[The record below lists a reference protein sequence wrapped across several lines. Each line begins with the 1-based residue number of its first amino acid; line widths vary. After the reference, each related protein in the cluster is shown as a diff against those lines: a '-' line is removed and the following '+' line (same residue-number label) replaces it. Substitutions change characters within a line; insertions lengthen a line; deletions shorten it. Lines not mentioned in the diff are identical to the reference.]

1 LWGENNKTSPIPRW
15 CAARKRARRVPS
27 ATDGTMDTSQYTAPP
42 VPTSIDAITITQTL
56 TRLGSPYTIT
66 FTTLATVTLSKFL
79 PTPTQDS
86 QTQDQSGLSPS
97 TIGAIVGSILGL
109 IVLLALVYFCCARG
123 GDDEPPEDDPD
134 PYPHPGREK
143 YQDQAQCASSSGEIR
158 LSRVALD
165 ESIRHQWIR
174 RECTLASEHT
184 SSMKLMSSD

>member
-1 LWGENNKTSPIPRW
+1 
-15 CAARKRARRVPS
+15 
-27 ATDGTMDTSQYTAPP
+27 MDTSQYTAPP

-56 TRLGSPYTIT
+56 THLGSPYTIT

-97 TIGAIVGSILGL
+97 TIGTIVGSILGL

-134 PYPHPGREK
+134 PYPHPGRAK
-143 YQDQAQCASSSGEIR
+143 GEVPGPSPVRIEQR
-158 LSRVALD
+158 GDTIVESRP
-165 ESIRHQWIR
+165 R
-174 RECTLASEHT
+174 RNHKAPMDTARVYTRKRTHLEYETYE
-184 SSMKLMSSD
+184 